1 MAVMRFHFAEA
12 GGDPVHWVDLARAAE
27 RAGFTGICLA
37 DSLACPRDG
46 DPRYPYTA
54 DGRREFLRGKPFAE
68 PMIAATAIT
77 TATTTLRVTPF
88 VLKLPVRPPVLV
100 AKQAA
105 TLAVLSG
112 NRLSLGVGISP
123 WPQDFTMMGVPF
135 ERRGARLD
143 EGIDIVRGLCGG
155 GEFAYRGQIYDLPA
169 VEITPVPATPIP
181 ILVGGHSEAAL
192 RRAVRR
198 GDGWMHAGGD
208 LGELATLLSRLAELR
223 SEYATS
229 ASARTSEFQIHVVAR
244 DPFDTDGIAQLAASG
259 VTDVIVGFRSVYDAT
274 PDTRSLA
281 EKVETITR
289 YGETV
294 IAAHR

>member
-12 GGDPVHWVDLARAAE
+12 GGDPAHWVDLARAAE
-27 RAGFTGICLA
+27 QAGFTGVCLA
-37 DSLACPRDG
+37 DSLAYPRDG

-68 PMIAATAIT
+68 PMIAATAIA

-123 WPQDFTMMGVPF
+123 WPQDFAMMGVPF

-155 GEFAYRGQIYDLPA
+155 GEFAYHGQVYDLPA
-169 VEITPVPATPIP
+169 VEINPVPTASIP

-198 GDGWMHAGGD
+198 GDGWMHAGGTP
-208 LGELATLLSRLAELR
+208 GELATLLRRLAELR
-223 SEYATS
+223 SEYEAS
-229 ASARTSEFQIHVVAR
+229 ASARTSEFQVHVVAR
-244 DPFDTDGIAQLAASG
+244 APFDTVGIADLAASG
-259 VTDVIVGFRSVYDAT
+259 VTDVIVGFRSVHDAA
-274 PDTRSLA
+274 PDTRGLA
-281 EKVETITR
+281 EKVDAITR

-294 IAAHR
+294 VAACR

>member
-12 GGDPVHWVDLARAAE
+12 GGDPAHWVDLARAAE

-37 DSLACPRDG
+37 DSLAYPRDG
-46 DPRYPYTA
+46 DPRYPYTT

-77 TATTTLRVTPF
+77 TATSTLRVTPF

-112 NRLSLGVGISP
+112 DRLSLGVGISP

-169 VEITPVPATPIP
+169 VEITPVPTTPIP

-208 LGELATLLSRLAELR
+208 HGELSVLLSRLAELR
-223 SEYATS
+223 SEYETS

-244 DPFDTDGIAQLAASG
+244 DPFDTEGIAQLAASG

-281 EKVETITR
+281 EKVDAITR